1 MCRLTLF
8 WHDKVL
14 LTDLP
19 KNKNS
24 FYSASLHSLCA
35 EHTHFSGLKINSIF
49 KILCTGKLPLRNNTN
64 KNK

>member
-19 KNKNS
+19 KKQRK
-24 FYSASLHSLCA
+24 ASVFVLLVYIPSVLS
-35 EHTHFSGLKINSIF
+35 TRIF
-49 KILCTGKLPLRNNTN
+49 QV
-64 KNK
+64 

>member
-19 KNKNS
+19 ENKKAIVFILLVYIPS
-24 FYSASLHSLCA
+24 VLS
-35 EHTHFSGLKINSIF
+35 TRIF
-49 KILCTGKLPLRNNTN
+49 QA
-64 KNK
+64 